1 MKISQLL
8 MFVVFAGLVFLA
20 FTTVADNLNSDYSPK
35 INGSLINTSLWD
47 DKYNYTDQVNSS
59 VSPVL
64 ENLKDVADSDKGW
77 FTKLASGLIAIP
89 QAFIAFVTLSV
100 QGISFS
106 GSILSNFGTVLGIP
120 QAFVIAVIVVIV
132 ILVVTQ
138 LLNFFNKA
146 GEA

>member
-8 MFVVFAGLVFLA
+8 MFVVLAGLVFLA
-20 FTTVADNLNSDYSPK
+20 FTTLADNLNNDYSTK
-35 INGSLINTSLWD
+35 INGSLINTSLWEG
-47 DKYNYTDQVNSS
+47 KYNYTERVNAS

-64 ENLKDVADSDKGW
+64 DNLKDVADADSGW

-100 QGISFS
+100 QSVSFT
-106 GSILSNFGTVLGIP
+106 GEILGNFASFLGLP
-120 QAFVIAVIVVIV
+120 QAFVIGVIVLLLV
-132 ILVVTQ
+132 LVVTQ